1 MLLNG
6 RRNVGLVIRVGIW
19 YFNIGFVCEID
30 RNKIVSKRGCN
41 NYWYRRVGKNCKIY
55 LKFEFFLKGRIFRIR
70 IGVLD
75 IKIWYDSL
83 LSCCIFCF
91 YRYN

>member
-30 RNKIVSKRGCN
+30 RNKLLVREVIIIIDIEGF
-41 NYWYRRVGKNCKIY
+41 YWEK
-55 LKFEFFLKGRIFRIR
+55 L
-70 IGVLD
+70 
-75 IKIWYDSL
+75 
-83 LSCCIFCF
+83 
-91 YRYN
+91 